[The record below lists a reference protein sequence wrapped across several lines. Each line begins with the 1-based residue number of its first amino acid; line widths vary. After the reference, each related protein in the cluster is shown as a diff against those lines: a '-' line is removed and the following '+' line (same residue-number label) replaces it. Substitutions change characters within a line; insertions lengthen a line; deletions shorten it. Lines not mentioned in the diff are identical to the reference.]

1 MVSQS
6 TTAGVVSED
15 LRVER
20 IEVIPLRVELQ
31 RTFRGSGYAIDTRRT
46 IITRVFTC
54 GGIVG
59 EAYLG
64 DIDRGQAG
72 IVEIIRDVL
81 TPLALERDVLN
92 VQGCWEAF
100 FGATADIRRNR
111 VLTMQAI
118 ACVDTAIW
126 DAIGKRFGVPLYQLW
141 GGYRDAVPVIVIGG
155 YYAPSRQDIVRE
167 MESYR
172 EIGFAGC
179 KFKVGGR
186 SPQDD
191 AERVRVAREA
201 AGPDFLLMA
210 DANQGYSRE
219 EALEFVRLT
228 RELDLRWLEEP
239 CAWDNDRQL
248 MRDVRLI
255 GGLATTAGQSEVAR
269 APIRDLMIDGA
280 IDFCNADAS
289 MVGGPTEWRNIA
301 AMAAAFDIRMA
312 HHEEPHVS
320 VHLLGAIPHGTYAE
334 CFHPERDPIFWGLLA
349 NRPVFRDGLY
359 PVPEGAGLG
368 LELDAG
374 FIEKYRV

>member
-46 IITRVFTC
+46 IITRVYTR

-64 DIDRGQAG
+64 DSDLEQAG

-92 VQGCWEAF
+92 VQGRWEAF
-100 FGATADIRRNR
+100 FGATDDIRRNR

-167 MESYR
+167 MESYH

-186 SPQDD
+186 SPQED
-191 AERVRVAREA
+191 AERIRVAREA

-219 EALEFVRLT
+219 EAIEFVRLT
-228 RELDLRWLEEP
+228 RDLDLLWLEEP
-239 CAWDNDRQL
+239 CAWDNDRRL

-255 GGLATTAGQSEVAR
+255 GGLPTAAGQSEVAR
-269 APIRDLMIDGA
+269 GPIRDLMVDAA
-280 IDFCNADAS
+280 IDFCNADVS

-334 CFHPERDPIFWGLLA
+334 CFHPERDPVFWGLLA
-349 NRPVFRDGLY
+349 NRPAFRNGLY
-359 PVPEGAGLG
+359 PAPEGPGLG